1 MSASTFNT
9 VKGIP
14 EVKNWDEEN
23 IFYNPLIR
31 SRSEKTLI
39 ETDYFHKRGISK
51 LGQLLEE
58 KSKEARGLPHDKKQV
73 SLLQNIVL
81 LTTGKKTDTVWIRG
95 KPVEMAT
102 ITQKDLYEEAIM
114 SNSTCHFHQIKWTEK
129 LDILIVWEEVWD
141 SVHNFLLL
149 NHTKTAIWEQIH
161 LNFYTQYSYNKWHNT
176 NTVCPLCNNP
186 PESIFHLILH
196 CTFVD
201 TLWTLLHPTLTQLV
215 QRPLSDEEKSFG
227 IVHIKKTPGMLMR
240 NFLTY
245 KMREHIMQSERAAY
259 HASKTPSID
268 HFKVK
273 FNQDVASEVK
283 RLLHRFNEEG
293 KLPIFDKIVA
303 HQGILC
309 EQVGEGEYRLKKV
322 FN

>member
-1 MSASTFNT
+1 MY
-9 VKGIP
+9 I
-14 EVKNWDEEN
+14 
-23 IFYNPLIR
+23 
-31 SRSEKTLI
+31 
-39 ETDYFHKRGISK
+39 
-51 LGQLLEE
+51 
-58 KSKEARGLPHDKKQV
+58 
-73 SLLQNIVL
+73 
-81 LTTGKKTDTVWIRG
+81 
-95 KPVEMAT
+95 
-102 ITQKDLYEEAIM
+102 
-114 SNSTCHFHQIKWTEK
+114 
-129 LDILIVWEEVWD
+129 
-141 SVHNFLLL
+141 
-149 NHTKTAIWEQIH
+149 
-161 LNFYTQYSYNKWHNT
+161 
-176 NTVCPLCNNP
+176 
-186 PESIFHLILH
+186 ILH

-215 QRPLSDEEKSFG
+215 QRSLSDEEQSFG

-245 KMREHIMQSERAAY
+245 KLREHIMQSERAAY
-259 HASKTPSID
+259 HASKAPSID